1 MSSQILAK
9 HDDNLRLLLI
19 LGPNRDVPPLAVAP
33 NFMGRDFKYP
43 PLGLLHLAAFV
54 RCHRPAWQ
62 VKVLDCQNA
71 ANPQKTLEK
80 ALADFNPTVAGVP
93 FFADSLAEN
102 LSICHKVRQLSPNT
116 RIIAGGPHVFHY
128 PREIASL
135 PGVDWAV
142 RGEGEKPLA
151 ALLDFISQ
159 NGVGNPDIPGVYCK
173 HGERVVGQSCG
184 IQEEDL
190 DNLPHPDRSMLP
202 FRRYFI
208 MTGRRAFCTT
218 CMTSRGCCFSCA
230 FCDVPYKSIR
240 FHSPEWVLQDVKNC
254 MDLGIRE
261 IHFYDD
267 NFNLNPERASTIA
280 SMMSRQM
287 LNPDWTFRG
296 RVDCLDPAMLKA
308 AKKAGCYRVYLGLES
323 GTDRIL
329 KAMNKQITVSDI
341 KKGVAAAKK
350 AGLEVH
356 GYFMIGFGDE
366 TRQEIE
372 QTIDFACS
380 LGIDLASFMVT
391 AYYPGAP
398 IYADATENGLLKE
411 DLWLK
416 QTKNPLPDFAPPIPA
431 WFTLGQKEIWRL
443 NALAYRRFYLKPQA
457 IWRTG
462 KSIRSPQALARRAR
476 GLWRTLQMTAKSF
489 G

>member
-1 MSSQILAK
+1 MNSQTLAK
-9 HDDNLRLLLI
+9 SGSDLRLLLI

-54 RCHRPAWQ
+54 RRHRPQWN
-62 VKVLDCQNA
+62 VRVLDCHNA
-71 ANPQKTLEK
+71 ANPKKALEK
-80 ALADFNPTVAGVP
+80 ALTEFAPTLAGVP
-93 FFADSLAEN
+93 FFADSLADN
-102 LSICHKVRQLSPNT
+102 LGICQRVRQLSPST
-116 RIIAGGPHVFHY
+116 RIVAGGPHVFHY
-128 PREIASL
+128 PAQIASL

-142 RGEGEKPLA
+142 RGEGEKPLV
-151 ALLDFISQ
+151 ALLDFIAQ
-159 NGVGNPDIPGVYCK
+159 GGAGNPDEPGVYCRQ
-173 HGERVVGQSCG
+173 GESVAGQGCG
-184 IQEEDL
+184 AQEEDL

-202 FRRYFI
+202 FRSYFI
-208 MTGRRAFCTT
+208 MTGRRSFCTT
-218 CMTSRGCCFSCA
+218 AVTSRGCCFACA

-267 NFNLNPERASTIA
+267 NFNLNPERVATIA

-287 LNPDWTFRG
+287 LTPDWTFRG
-296 RVDCLDPAMLKA
+296 RVDCLEPAMLKA
-308 AKKAGCYRVYLGLES
+308 ARKAGCYRVYLGLES

-329 KAMNKQITVSDI
+329 TAMNKQITVNDI
-341 KKGVAAAKK
+341 RKGVAAAKN

-366 TRQEIE
+366 TREEIL

-391 AYYPGAP
+391 AFYPGSP
-398 IYADATENGLLKE
+398 IYKQALQSGLLKQ
-411 DLWLK
+411 DLWLG
-416 QTKNPLPDFAPPIPA
+416 QAQNPRPDFAPPIPA

-443 NALAYRRFYLKPQA
+443 NALAYRRFYLRPSA
-457 IWRTG
+457 VWRTG
-462 KSIRSPQALARRAR
+462 KSIRSPRALARRAR
-476 GLWRTLQMTAKSF
+476 GLWRTLQMTVKSI